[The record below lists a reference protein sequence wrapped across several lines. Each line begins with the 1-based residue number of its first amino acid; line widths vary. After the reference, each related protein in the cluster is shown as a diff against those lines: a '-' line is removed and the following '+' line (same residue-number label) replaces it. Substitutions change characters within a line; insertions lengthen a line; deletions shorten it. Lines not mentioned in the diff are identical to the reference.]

1 MSKNKYNA
9 AIYLRLSKED
19 GDKEESY
26 SIGNQRDLAKQF
38 LSSYPEIYIKE
49 EMIDD
54 GFTGTNFNRPAFKAM
69 LEKITKGEINC
80 VVVKDLSRFA
90 RDYIGS
96 GYYLE
101 KLFPTLGVRFISI
114 NDNID
119 TGENNSAN
127 DNLIMS
133 FKNILNDSY
142 VRDISIKIRS
152 QFEIKRKKGEY
163 VGAFTVF
170 GYAKSPD
177 NKHKLVIDKNAAEI
191 VKNIFAWR
199 IEGQSAAAIAKK
211 LNLLSVPSPSEYKK
225 MSGSNFSANLQKKHE
240 ALWSAKAVIRILTN
254 EIYTGTLIQGKS
266 TTANYKVN
274 KVIEKERSEWNI
286 TENAHEA
293 IISREIFETAQNV
306 LKRDTRTNPGR
317 KKPYLFSGFLFCAD
331 CGASMVRRKVK
342 DRKSV
347 YVYYMCS
354 VNKLKM
360 GCSSHRVNEN
370 ILYEAVKSAIDT
382 YCDNI
387 LELSDVLK
395 AAEFAD
401 LETIKIRKIQHAVE
415 KKQLQI
421 GDLSHTLSV
430 IQKRYKNNLDSK
442 TACDEL
448 TIDIQK
454 EISALEQDIIKLA
467 DEKRNVSKEITRNN
481 IWIKT
486 FTATGEIKEL
496 SRSLL
501 ANLIEKIYVHEDK
514 RIVVKFRFQDK
525 YEQLISLTKKLNKEA
540 V

>member
-286 TENAHEA
+286 TENSHEA

-306 LKRDTRTNPGR
+306 LKQDTRTNPGR

-342 DRKSV
+342 DRNSV

-370 ILYEAVKSAIDT
+370 ILYEAVKSTIDT

-387 LELSDVLK
+387 LELSDALK

-401 LETIKIRKIQHAVE
+401 LETIKIQKIQQAVE